1 LIAAALLSAQT
12 STNTPATLINNSMV
26 VIPGTAPKIVQKA
39 ISLGPAP
46 PNKEI
51 TVMILPKPKMDELHK
66 YIQELYT
73 PGSPNYG
80 KFLTS
85 QQVYAK
91 FGYGI

>member
-1 LIAAALLSAQT
+1 
-12 STNTPATLINNSMV
+12 
-26 VIPGTAPKIVQKA
+26 
-39 ISLGPAP
+39 
-46 PNKEI
+46 
-51 TVMILPKPKMDELHK
+51 MILPKQKMNELDK

-80 KFLTS
+80 KFLTP